1 MNNRNYPHCRGF
13 RPVRPAFIMVM
24 VFMAAGCAGL
34 PEIRLEGP
42 VFQSRV
48 KAGCRQ
54 VFADTPRQMV
64 HSMTA
69 RMPNDETYHGISVT
83 RVTPQSGKIECVI
96 MSIEGLV
103 LFSGQANG
111 EIQVERA
118 IGPFENEKFAERLF
132 ADIRQVFL
140 PPRGLMVAA
149 GKNPDNQPMCR
160 YLLDHGG
167 FLDVVQA
174 GPNHVQIIEYNP
186 GRKKTQT
193 VSVTRAPGES
203 GDEDDLRPADTIV
216 IERHGVLGYRLELE
230 RIEQNPDS
238 ADLP

>member
-1 MNNRNYPHCRGF
+1 MRIA
-13 RPVRPAFIMVM
+13 RPVLILVFM

-42 VFQSRV
+42 VAESRV
-48 KAGCRQ
+48 KTACRE
-54 VFADTPRQMV
+54 VFSDTPRQVV

-69 RMPNDETYHGISVT
+69 RMPNDEIYQGISVT
-83 RVTPQSGKIECVI
+83 RVSPEAGRIKCVI

-103 LFSGQANG
+103 LFSGKANG
-111 EIQVERA
+111 EIRVERA
-118 IGPFENEKFAERLF
+118 IGPFDSEKFAERLF

-149 GKNPDNQPMCR
+149 GKNPDNHPVCR
-160 YLLDHGG
+160 YLLDEGG
-167 FLDVVQA
+167 FLDVVQS

-193 VSVTRAPGES
+193 VSLTRAPASGEA
-203 GDEDDLRPADTIV
+203 GLRPADTIV
-216 IERHGVLGYRLELE
+216 IERHGVLGYRLDLE

-238 ADLP
+238 ANLP